1 MAVPT
6 SRETFKDYIKR
17 RLGHPVVEIN
27 IDEDQMEDRID
38 DALRFWQEY
47 HFDGTEEALYDH
59 TITNTDIS
67 KKYLTLSGTNSYGM
81 AINDAIIGIGKMV
94 ATSGQSSNMFSV
106 RYQMAFNDIATY
118 STRGVREMQNYWMR
132 LSHLNTVQDLISGM
146 SPVRFNRITNRIY
159 IDWDWSKD
167 AVEGDHVVIQTYQKI
182 GDTTE
187 LWNNSFMKDYSTAL
201 VKEQWGMNLSKFEG
215 VQLPGG
221 VTLNGRAIREDARA
235 EISQLKEQM
244 STSFELPVDFT
255 VG

>member
-1 MAVPT
+1 MAEPT
-6 SRETFKDYIKR
+6 TRATFIDYVKR
-17 RLGHPVVEIN
+17 RLGHPVIEVN
-27 IDEDQMEDRID
+27 VDEHQMEDRID

-47 HFDGTEEALYDH
+47 HFDGTEKLLETHVVDADD
-59 TITNTDIS
+59 ITN
-67 KKYLTLSGTNSYGM
+67 KYLELSSAQDN
-81 AINDAIIGIGKMV
+81 AIIGISRMLG
-94 ATSGQSSNMFSV
+94 TSGQTTNMFSV

-132 LSHLNTVQDLISGM
+132 LSHLNMIQDLISGM
-146 SPVRFNRITNRIY
+146 SNLRFNRVTNKVY

-167 AVEGDHVVIQTYQKI
+167 VSAGDYIVLETYQAV

-187 LWNNSFMKDYSTAL
+187 LWSNMFLKSYATAL

-221 VTLNGRAIREDARA
+221 VTLNGRAILEDAKA
-235 EISQLKEQM
+235 EIAQLKEQM
-244 STSFELPVDFT
+244 STSFELPVDFM

>member
-6 SRETFKDYIKR
+6 TRETFKDYIKR
-17 RLGHPVVEIN
+17 KLGHPVIEIN

-47 HFDGTEEALYDH
+47 HFDGTEKLFVSHEVTA
-59 TITNTDIS
+59 TDIS
-67 KKYLTLSGTNSYGM
+67 EKYLDLGADLGNS
-81 AINDAIIGIGKMV
+81 IIGISRML
-94 ATSGQSSNMFSV
+94 ASSGQTTNMFSV

-132 LSHLNTVQDLISGM
+132 LSHLNMVQDLISGM
-146 SPVRFNRITNRIY
+146 SNLRFNRITNKVY
-159 IDWDWSKD
+159 IDWDWSVD
-167 AVEGDHVVIQTYQKI
+167 VAAGDYIVLETYQKV

-187 LWNNSFMKDYSTAL
+187 LWGDPFLKDYATAL

-221 VTLNGRAIREDARA
+221 VTLNGRAILEDART
-235 EISQLKEQM
+235 EIERLKEQM
-244 STSFELPVDFT
+244 SLSYELPVDFL

>member
-6 SRETFKDYIKR
+6 TRETFKDYIKR
-17 RLGHPVVEIN
+17 KLGHPVIEIN

-47 HFDGTEEALYDH
+47 HFDGTEKLFVSHAV
-59 TITNTDIS
+59 TAADIAA
-67 KKYLTLSGTNSYGM
+67 KYLDLGADLGNS
-81 AINDAIIGIGKMV
+81 IIGISRML
-94 ATSGQSSNMFSV
+94 ASSGQTTNMFSV

-132 LSHLNTVQDLISGM
+132 LSHLNMVQDLISGM
-146 SPVRFNRITNRIY
+146 SNLRFNRITNKVY
-159 IDWDWSKD
+159 IDWDWSVD
-167 AVEGDHVVIQTYQKI
+167 VAAGDYIVLETYQKV

-187 LWNNSFMKDYSTAL
+187 LWGDPFLKDYATAL

-221 VTLNGRAIREDARA
+221 VTLNGRAILEDART
-235 EISQLKEQM
+235 EIERLKEQM
-244 STSFELPVDFT
+244 SLSYELPVDFL

>member
-6 SRETFKDYIKR
+6 TRETFKDYIKR
-17 RLGHPVVEIN
+17 KLGHPVIEIN

-47 HFDGTEEALYDH
+47 HFDGTEKLFVSHEVTAD
-59 TITNTDIS
+59 DIS
-67 KKYLTLSGTNSYGM
+67 NKYLSLG
-81 AINDAIIGIGKMV
+81 ADLNDSILGISRML
-94 ATSGQSSNMFSV
+94 ATSGQTTNMFSI

-132 LSHLNTVQDLISGM
+132 LSHLNMVQDLISGM
-146 SPVRFNRITNRIY
+146 SNLRFNRVTNKVY
-159 IDWDWSKD
+159 IDWDWSTD
-167 AVEGDHVVIQTYQKI
+167 ISAGDYIVLETYQKV

-187 LWNNSFMKDYSTAL
+187 LWGNMFLKNYATAL

-221 VTLNGRAIREDARA
+221 VTLNGRAILEDARA
-235 EISQLKEQM
+235 EIERLREQM
-244 STSFELPVDFT
+244 SLSYELPVDFL